1 MSTLLAK
8 RFFRNWKGTDAA
20 GNEVELAEACLCEA
34 SSLILFESKGVWLPD
49 LASANPEQYQAPGEI
64 AGSIEKGSDDGNQ
77 AKWFTAFPQG
87 TG

>member
-49 LASANPEQYQAPGEI
+49 SASANPEQYQAPGVEI
-64 AGSIEKGSDDGNQ
+64 YQAAMPVTDIEASRIGYLIPK
-77 AKWFTAFPQG
+77 
-87 TG
+87 

>member
-8 RFFRNWKGTDAA
+8 RFFRNWKRTDAA

-49 LASANPEQYQAPGEI
+49 SASANPEGGAQSFRTSQATSPT
-64 AGSIEKGSDDGNQ
+64 S
-77 AKWFTAFPQG
+77 
-87 TG
+87 TGGALSH